1 MFFSDILF
9 PVFNISFANPLP
21 QRVLTFLHKI
31 WNRVWHIEGKNTTMR
46 AYPKP
51 PAPNHKAMCYIA
63 IGFIVIAVVAEI
75 VHNSVKL

>member
-1 MFFSDILF
+1 MFFSHISF
-9 PVFNISFANPLP
+9 SVFNISFANPLP
-21 QRVLTFLHKI
+21 QIVLTFLHKI
-31 WNRVWHIEGKNTTMR
+31 WNSIWHTIGKNTTMR

-51 PAPNHKAMCYIA
+51 PAPNHKAMCYIP